1 MNIDKLNNDTIELIE
16 SLESQSIQNGD
27 DGNTKFPLVAVAA
40 VLGAVAIA
48 GLMTFVIVTAIVR
61 AVGPHCGC

>member
-40 VLGAVAIA
+40 VLGAVAIV
-48 GLMTFVIVTAIVR
+48 GLMTFVML
-61 AVGPHCGC
+61 